1 MLVYLIMLII
11 AIPMMI
17 FIPVKRIGLKNLK
30 ELKKNKQEFIISCNH
45 MSNYDPVMLDIKFFK
60 KHYFLAKKE
69 LFKNKLTAA
78 IMRYCGAVRVDRGN
92 VDSSA
97 IKEIF
102 RLIGKKKRIAIFPQ
116 GTRTKSPVIE
126 DGAAKEGVAMF
137 AVRTGTPVVP
147 MMYTNKIKPF
157 HKTKLLIGKPI
168 YPDIT
173 RKKDRDYVAEFAN
186 EIVEKMNALLEGDK

>member
-1 MLVYLIMLII
+1 
-11 AIPMMI
+11 
-17 FIPVKRIGLKNLK
+17 
-30 ELKKNKQEFIISCNH
+30 
-45 MSNYDPVMLDIKFFK
+45 
-60 KHYFLAKKE
+60 
-69 LFKNKLTAA
+69 
-78 IMRYCGAVRVDRGN
+78 MRYCGAVRVDRGN

-116 GTRTKSPVIE
+116 GTRTKSPIIE